1 MGGPFGL
8 SGGIFLLVVEYF
20 SDEYDPNTLSASGM
34 SLEGERVGGIGTPK
48 IGLCRG
54 GRGFFSQRLSQ
65 SGPRNHGHRAVA
77 RTHAARLCHR
87 RV

>member
-8 SGGIFLLVVEYF
+8 SGGIFFFLLVVEYF

-54 GRGFFSQRLSQ
+54 GRGFFFGVLR
-65 SGPRNHGHRAVA
+65 SGDGCTRGFFFS
-77 RTHAARLCHR
+77 
-87 RV
+87 